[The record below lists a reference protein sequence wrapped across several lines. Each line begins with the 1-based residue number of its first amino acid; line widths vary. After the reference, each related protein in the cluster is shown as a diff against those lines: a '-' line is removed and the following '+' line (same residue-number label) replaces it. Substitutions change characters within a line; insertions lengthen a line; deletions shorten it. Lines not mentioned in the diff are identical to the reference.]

1 MIKQMQAL
9 RLGRKVSY
17 HVVLNIA
24 SLRKH
29 FDELRV
35 LLSDNPLDILSTNE
49 TRLMILSV
57 TTRFKLPVMISFTA
71 IMNITVDLVGEFA
84 SMFHLTQ
91 ISLYGLV

>member
-9 RLGRKVSY
+9 RLGRKVSH

-49 TRLMILSV
+49 TRLMTLSV

-84 SMFHLTQ
+84 SMFHLIQ